1 VEAVISSLKKIT
13 VKCCNRQCLKH
24 LLEENEASLRVFLE
38 EWLQLEK
45 KQQQAVL
52 HFTIRLCSHWSTKT
66 VRGLKRQLNRFEFED
81 PILGSLCRK
90 AYATILG
97 IGEATLTR
105 HITVVHQSGGRFAP
119 SAHKSKGQDGHH
131 QLPSQIREFVIKFLV
146 NIAEAVFEP
155 SSGRHSLRNE
165 SPMEKSSTESK
176 EKPVIFLPAMYSL
189 RLLHR
194 LYNEE
199 VKQGHFPSKYRVL
212 WNSPR
217 SIFHS
222 PELSWLKIR
231 APRDDVCDTGL
242 LYRRKMADL
251 LNQPENKSTLKKLG
265 KLSNELVQHR
275 DLAVATRN
283 IYRNEC
289 KIASVGALSIQ
300 KALEKNTSKDR
311 LPELLSQY
319 EAHYSF
325 DFSQNLM

>member
-1 VEAVISSLKKIT
+1 MKIDEVSNASNSVPVETVTLKKIT

-119 SAHKSKGQDGHH
+119 SAHKSEGQDGHH

-146 NIAEAVFEP
+146 NIAEWAK
-155 SSGRHSLRNE
+155 N
-165 SPMEKSSTESK
+165 
-176 EKPVIFLPAMYSL
+176 
-189 RLLHR
+189 RLGDIV
-194 LYNEE
+194 YE
-199 VKQGHFPSKYRVL
+199 
-212 WNSPR
+212 
-217 SIFHS
+217 
-222 PELSWLKIR
+222 
-231 APRDDVCDTGL
+231 
-242 LYRRKMADL
+242 M
-251 LNQPENKSTLKKLG
+251 
-265 KLSNELVQHR
+265 
-275 DLAVATRN
+275 
-283 IYRNEC
+283 
-289 KIASVGALSIQ
+289 SIQ
-300 KALEKNTSKDR
+300 WKRVPQSPKKHLWCFFPQCILCDCFTASITR
-311 LPELLSQY
+311 R
-319 EAHYSF
+319 
-325 DFSQNLM
+325 